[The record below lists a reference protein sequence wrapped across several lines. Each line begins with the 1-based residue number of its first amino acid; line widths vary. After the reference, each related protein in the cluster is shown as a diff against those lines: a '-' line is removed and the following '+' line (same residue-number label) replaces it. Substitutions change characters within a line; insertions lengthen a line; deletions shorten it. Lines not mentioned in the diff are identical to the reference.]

1 MKAGDM
7 VNKRITVSMLLIIAL
22 LLSACGT
29 AQPPSNDE
37 QTSINETSPT
47 PEITEEQPY
56 QNTSTAVSSPEEVKT
71 DWNTFECTYF
81 GDIPV
86 GLLTVPDATVSEV
99 EKYINLR
106 LDADYSLSTHEL
118 YNAYQAYQVEV
129 DDVFGFHG
137 YKGQAV
143 FEFDWAGTLSNIIF
157 QFYDDGITP
166 EIMRQIHDDIAAW
179 VGSPCS
185 RQVIENKGSSLK
197 HEYPAID
204 DSVYCTWQSS
214 ITDGL
219 PFDASLSSYFTNG
232 HSMQNE
238 IAFERTVSEIETNY
252 SAVDERD
259 SATTDTLTY
268 NGLTIKAKYHAG
280 SNPYVDGTATNNS
293 ASYVEFVRIKV
304 HLYNSDGK
312 VIDTEWTY
320 AVGAEGLA
328 PGETTQWIVYC
339 SDADEMRISIM
350 D

>member
-1 MKAGDM
+1 M
-7 VNKRITVSMLLIIAL
+7 VNKRIVASMLLIIAL

-29 AQPPSNDE
+29 AQHE
-37 QTSINETSPT
+37 QTSINETPST

-86 GLLTVPDATVSEV
+86 GLLTVPDATVFEV
-99 EKYINLR
+99 QKYINLR
-106 LDADYSLSTHEL
+106 LEADYSLSTHEL

-129 DDVFGFHG
+129 DDVFGFYG
-137 YKGQAV
+137 CKGQAI
-143 FEFDWAGTLSNIIF
+143 FKFDWAGTLSNIDF
-157 QFYDDGITP
+157 QFHDDRITLD
-166 EIMRQIHDDIAAW
+166 IMCKIHDDIATL

-185 RQVIENKGSSLK
+185 GQVLENKGSFLK

-214 ITDGL
+214 IIDGL

-232 HSMQNE
+232 HSMQNV
-238 IAFERTVSEIETNY
+238 ITFERTVSKIETNDF
-252 SAVDERD
+252 AVDNRD
-259 SATTDTLTY
+259 SAITDTITH

-280 SNPYVDGTATNNS
+280 TNPYVDGTATNNS
-293 ASYVEFVRIKV
+293 ETYIEFVRIKV
-304 HLYNSDGK
+304 HLYDSNGK

-328 PGETTQWIVYC
+328 PGETTRWIVYC
-339 SDADEMRISIM
+339 SDADGIGISIIE
-350 D
+350 